1 MTGNNSNQRSVIS
14 DQQSA
19 IANPKVVALVPMRH
33 HSQRVPGKNYRP
45 LVGKPLYQHILDS
58 LLACPEINQVVIDT
72 DSDVIMD
79 GVRVKYPRVCLLERP
94 LYLQADDVPMNEI
107 LVHDTNQVPADFY
120 LQTHS
125 TNPLLPATTISR
137 AVQTF
142 LASYPAYDSLF
153 SVTRLQFRLWDQL
166 GRAIN
171 HNPAVLLQTQDLPP
185 VYAENSCL
193 YIFTRQTLIERR
205 NRLGERPMLFEIDPA
220 EAWDIDNEI
229 DFSMVEFLMLRKR
242 TTDEHK

>member
-1 MTGNNSNQRSVIS
+1 MTSEIR
-14 DQQSA
+14 
-19 IANPKVVALVPMRH
+19 NPKIVALLPMRH
-33 HSQRVPGKNYRP
+33 HSQRVPGKNYR
-45 LVGKPLYQHILDS
+45 LLAGKPLYQHILDS
-58 LLACPEINQVVIDT
+58 LLNCPEIGQVVIDT
-72 DSDVIMD
+72 DSDIIME
-79 GVRVKYPRVCLLERP
+79 GVMARYPQVHLLERP
-94 LYLQADDVPMNEI
+94 QHLRVDDMSMNEI
-107 LVHDTNQVPADFY
+107 LAYDTGQVPADFY

-142 LASYPAYDSLF
+142 LASFPAYDSLF
-153 SVTRLQFRLWDQL
+153 SVTRFQFRLWDQL

-205 NRLGERPMLFEIDPA
+205 NRLGERPMMFEIDSA
-220 EAWDIDNEI
+220 EAWDIDNEM
-229 DFSMVEFLMLRKR
+229 DFSIVEFLMLKKR
-242 TTDEHK
+242 TIDENK